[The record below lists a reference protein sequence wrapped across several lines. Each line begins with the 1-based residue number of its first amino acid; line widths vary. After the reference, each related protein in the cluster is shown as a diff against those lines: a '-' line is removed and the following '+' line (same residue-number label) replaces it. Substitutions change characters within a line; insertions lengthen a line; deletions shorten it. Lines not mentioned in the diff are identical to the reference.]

1 MTNRDLAT
9 DPDELAVEARWI
21 PQNLAYGALKGFRR
35 ILLEEFWALTDKTT
49 IAAKKTIGKWNLI
62 PPNILFL
69 FGHRK
74 PSKSA
79 VKC

>member
-1 MTNRDLAT
+1 VISRGVKADSLRGVLGV
-9 DPDELAVEARWI
+9 DR
-21 PQNLAYGALKGFRR
+21 
-35 ILLEEFWALTDKTT
+35 KTT

-62 PPNILFL
+62 PPYILFL

>member
-1 MTNRDLAT
+1 MLLK
-9 DPDELAVEARWI
+9 PDGFRRISHTVVSR
-21 PQNLAYGALKGFRR
+21 GFRR

-62 PPNILFL
+62 PPYILFLFL

>member
-1 MTNRDLAT
+1 VVSR
-9 DPDELAVEARWI
+9 
-21 PQNLAYGALKGFRR
+21 GFRR

-62 PPNILFL
+62 PPYILFLFL